1 MIKLKDILNESPNRD
16 FNIKAWKD
24 ELVNISTDSDI
35 IVLTL
40 KDKDGLDG
48 VNKKGSN
55 YIISFK
61 GKDYTIDEL
70 FKVPDIKKKLKDS
83 YKNLEKTIDNMKTRL
98 PYVDR
103 NQSAEREKIR
113 KRETALK
120 TLKKYT

>member
-24 ELVNISTDSDI
+24 ELVNILTDSDI

-40 KDKDGLDG
+40 RDKDGLDG
-48 VNKKGSN
+48 VTKKGSN